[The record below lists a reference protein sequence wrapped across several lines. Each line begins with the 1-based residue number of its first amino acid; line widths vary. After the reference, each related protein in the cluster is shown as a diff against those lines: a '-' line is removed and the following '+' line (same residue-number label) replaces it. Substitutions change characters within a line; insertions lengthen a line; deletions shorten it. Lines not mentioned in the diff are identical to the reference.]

1 MNSRRAFLKKS
12 LLSTFPLA
20 LPDAFLQFLAP
31 AEKEQSLPSWSTLIN
46 YARWCPSVHNLQ
58 PHKIKIITPTEAELY
73 YDPARLLPVGDP
85 GGIFATVALGI
96 FIEHLSIVAGA
107 YGAYVQ
113 LKEIFNPV
121 ETSAEGYT
129 LFAKL
134 RIVPTLKKESLEKEL
149 IKKRRTSRLH
159 FTGEPARP
167 DTLEK
172 IEAQA
177 AEFDHG
183 FFFSSEQAVT
193 DFIIDRN
200 QQTLFEDLK
209 SDANRIELD
218 HLFRYSKQE
227 AETQKDG
234 LWTKC
239 MGFSGALVKSVFTN
253 YKKWG
258 KGYRKRMLRSRY
270 KSAFKGTTTIGWFE
284 GRFDTTTDWL
294 QAGKMLARNWLL
306 LTKEGAYIQPFGSL
320 ITNKNTC
327 QMITEKFRQSTDE
340 KKLWLIF
347 RIGYSEEPARS
358 YRLNTEE
365 IIIP

>member
-1 MNSRRAFLKKS
+1 MNSRRAFLKRS
-12 LLSTFPLA
+12 LLSTVPLA
-20 LPDAFLQFLAP
+20 LPDAFLQFFSFR
-31 AEKEQSLPSWSTLIN
+31 EENNLPSWSVLID

-58 PHKIKIITPTEAELY
+58 PHKIKIITATEAELY

-107 YGAYVQ
+107 YEARVQ
-113 LKEIFNPV
+113 VAEVFNSI
-121 ETSAEGYT
+121 ETSANGYT

-134 RIVPTLKKESLEKEL
+134 KIVPTNEKEYLQKEL

-159 FTGEPARP
+159 YTGDPVLPE
-167 DTLEK
+167 TLEK
-172 IEAQA
+172 IKAQA

-183 FFFSSEQAVT
+183 FFSSSEQEVT

-209 SDANRIELD
+209 SDASRTELD

-227 AETQKDG
+227 AEAQKDG

-253 YKKWG
+253 YEKWG
-258 KGYRKRMLRSRY
+258 KGYRKRMLRNRY
-270 KSAFKGTTTIGWFE
+270 KSAFKGTNTIGWFE
-284 GRFDTTTDWL
+284 GRFDTTNDWL

-306 LTKEGAYIQPFGSL
+306 ITKEGAYIQPFGSL
-320 ITNKNTC
+320 ITNKNAC
-327 QMITEKFRQSTDE
+327 RMITEKFKQSTDE

-358 YRLNTEE
+358 YRLSTEE
-365 IIIP
+365 ILIH